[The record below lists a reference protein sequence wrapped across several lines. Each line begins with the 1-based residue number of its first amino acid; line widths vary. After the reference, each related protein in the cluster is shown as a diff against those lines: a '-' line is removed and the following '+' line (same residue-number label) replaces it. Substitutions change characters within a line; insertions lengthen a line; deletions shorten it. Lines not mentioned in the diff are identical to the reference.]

1 MVWCRC
7 QTREPDMLSL
17 HAQYK
22 AMRGSGLTRFG
33 AIWFVTLMVIASPFL
48 ATADWAIPRK
58 VGFGK
63 FKGEDDPDGCP
74 AYSFVTTTHM
84 ADLSSEESEQD
95 GESAMRAE
103 GYYAFSTPMPADP
116 VEAWW
121 LQEMRLLRILEA
133 KTLLAAAIVRRR
145 SEADERQLNW
155 LIGICVGGMLVCL
168 AVAVYA
174 MKYLK

>member
-1 MVWCRC
+1 MVWCRY
-7 QTREPDMLSL
+7 QTREPGMLSL

-22 AMRGSGLTRFG
+22 TMRGSGLSRFG

-63 FKGEDDPDGCP
+63 FKGEDDADGYQ
-74 AYSFVTTTHM
+74 ADSFVTTTHE
-84 ADLSSEESEQD
+84 ADLSSEESESNW
-95 GESAMRAE
+95 ESMVRSE
-103 GYYAFSTPMPADP
+103 GKYAFNTPIPENP
-116 VEAWW
+116 VAAWW
-121 LQEMRLLRILEA
+121 LQEMGLLRILQA
-133 KTLLAAAIVRRR
+133 KALLAAAIARRR
-145 SEADERQLNW
+145 SETDERRLNW

-174 MKYLK
+174 MQYLK

>member
-1 MVWCRC
+1 
-7 QTREPDMLSL
+7 MLSL
-17 HAQYK
+17 QVQYK
-22 AMRGSGLTRFG
+22 AMRGSGLSRFG

-63 FKGEDDPDGCP
+63 FKREDDADGCQAAP
-74 AYSFVTTTHM
+74 LATTTHG
-84 ADLSSEESEQD
+84 ADLSSEESAQD
-95 GESAMRAE
+95 RESMVRTE
-103 GYYAFSTPMPADP
+103 GNYAFNTPIPADP
-116 VEAWW
+116 AEAWW
-121 LQEMRLLRILEA
+121 LQEMGLLRILQA
-133 KTLLAAAIVRRR
+133 KALLAAAIVRR
-145 SEADERQLNW
+145 SGETDERRLNW

>member
-1 MVWCRC
+1 
-7 QTREPDMLSL
+7 MLSL
-17 HAQYK
+17 HVQYK
-22 AMRGSGLTRFG
+22 AMRGSGLSRFG

-48 ATADWAIPRK
+48 APADWAIPRK

-74 AYSFVTTTHM
+74 ADSFVTTTHM
-84 ADLSSEESEQD
+84 ADLSSAESEQNW
-95 GESAMRAE
+95 ESTMCTV
-103 GYYAFSTPMPADP
+103 GNYAFNTPIPADP
-116 VEAWW
+116 AEAWW
-121 LQEMRLLRILEA
+121 LQEMRLLRILGDKA
-133 KTLLAAAIVRRR
+133 LLAAAIVRRC
-145 SEADERQLNW
+145 SEADERRLNW